1 MMRFSGSHPLYG
13 RLPENGYGQLVGKD
27 RSRIVLLSQT
37 PLVNLGGEPLPAQ
50 HPALLDALGEMQ
62 QQWRITFSS
71 NPLSS

>member
-1 MMRFSGSHPLYG
+1 MLVINVLELML
-13 RLPENGYGQLVGKD
+13 LPH
-27 RSRIVLLSQT
+27 T